1 MKKKDDEEKHKEKK
15 KVTGLYTYI
24 VCPCFE
30 STVIITR
37 QSYRQPQHMPDR
49 RKSQKSHA
57 YTTIIIEV
65 IGSDSL
71 AATDV

>member
-1 MKKKDDEEKHKEKK
+1 
-15 KVTGLYTYI
+15 
-24 VCPCFE
+24 
-30 STVIITR
+30 
-37 QSYRQPQHMPDR
+37 MPDR